1 MRTISFAKRIVMRI
15 GMRSDMRC
23 MRYDRMPDRMNRMSN
38 RMHRKPNRLNRILDR
53 MHRMTHRM
61 NRMLDH
67 TTRTRTRGRRRGT
80 FRAAAQS
87 VSVAAPSRAG
97 AAWIS
102 CS

>member
-1 MRTISFAKRIVMRI
+1 MDRIAN
-15 GMRSDMRC
+15 C
-23 MRYDRMPDRMNRMSN
+23 MYRMSN
-38 RMHRKPNRLNRILDR
+38 RMHRKSNRMNRILDR

-67 TTRTRTRGRRRGT
+67 TTRTRTRGWRRGA

-97 AAWIS
+97 AA
-102 CS
+102 